1 MTTTASGLTNAGR
14 TVALCAL
21 VAAFEGF
28 DLQAAGVAAPRLGP
42 LFHMSPDS
50 LGWFFS
56 SSTFGLMLGA
66 AIGGRAS
73 DWLGRKRVLILSV
86 LLFGLFSIA
95 TGLSNGVEQ
104 LVLFRFLTG
113 VGLGGA
119 LPNVLA
125 LVAENTAPSRRFT
138 SLGVLYGGLP
148 FGGAMASLVSVFGG
162 AADWRLVFFAG
173 GLAPVVAA
181 PLLMLFLPESEKL
194 AQARQAG
201 APRQNLLATL
211 FGDGRTLKTPLLWL
225 AFFFALLTLYLLL
238 NWLPTLLVGRGLT
251 RPQASLVQVA
261 FNVAGAIGSVI
272 TGLLMDKLPRRMVT
286 PVTFAVAVGA
296 LVILALSPADFGLTV
311 LVGALVGA
319 TVSGTQAILYALAPG
334 VYPTRSRGG
343 GVGVAV
349 SVGRLGSAAGPLLA
363 GALLTAGQSPQQVL
377 LILLPTLGLSGLA
390 AFVVALTTN
399 AKADLEAIDA

>member
-1 MTTTASGLTNAGR
+1 MTSKTTTTGAAGR

-28 DLQAAGVAAPRLGP
+28 DLQAAGVAAPRLAP
-42 LFHMSPDS
+42 LFHMTPDA

-86 LLFGLFSIA
+86 LLFGLCSIA
-95 TGLSNGVEQ
+95 TGLSDGVEQ

-119 LPNVLA
+119 LPNVIA
-125 LVAENTAPSRRFT
+125 LVAENTAPNKRFT
-138 SLGVLYGGLP
+138 SLGVLYGGMP
-148 FGGAMASLVSVFGG
+148 FGGSLASLVSVFGG

-173 GLAPVVAA
+173 GFAPVVAV
-181 PLLMLFLPESEKL
+181 PLLMLFLPESQKL
-194 AQARQAG
+194 AQAKEAA
-201 APRQNLLATL
+201 APRPGLLSAL
-211 FGDGRTLKTPLLWL
+211 FGEGRAIKTPTLWI

-238 NWLPTLLVGRGLT
+238 NWMPTLLVGRGLS
-251 RPQASLVQVA
+251 RPEASWVQVA
-261 FNVAGAIGSVI
+261 FNIAGATGSVI
-272 TGLLMDKLPRRMVT
+272 TGLLMDKLPRRLVT
-286 PVTFAVAVGA
+286 PVTFAVAVGS
-296 LVILALSPADFGLTV
+296 LVILAMAPASFGVIV
-311 LVGALVGA
+311 LAGALVGA

-343 GVGVAV
+343 GVGVTV

-363 GALLTAGQSPQQVL
+363 AALLTAGQTPQQVFF
-377 LILLPTLGLSGLA
+377 ILLPTLGLSGLA
-390 AFVVALTTN
+390 AFVIALTTN
-399 AKADLEAIDA
+399 TKAELAADA